1 MKKTLAISVITL
13 ALTGMGAS
21 PSFASSKDVS
31 VTQDNVLQSK
41 AAIFASDGK
50 IIGDSFKLE
59 NGEVTKKLKHK
70 KNANMRVSITN
81 NSNGG
86 VHWFLK
92 NPNGTVYKEGDLAKG
107 ATFNDTFKLKKGTYQ
122 LRVVSDTNGTGSIY
136 IGARTME

>member
-1 MKKTLAISVITL
+1 MKKTLVISVMTL

-21 PSFASSKDVS
+21 PSFASSKNVS
-31 VTQDNVLQSK
+31 ATQDNILQSK

-50 IIGDSFKLE
+50 IIGDYFPLE
-59 NGEVTKKLKHK
+59 KGEVTKKLNHK
-70 KNANMRVSITN
+70 KDANMRVSITN

-107 ATFNDTFKLKKGTYQ
+107 ATYNNTFKLKKGTYQ
-122 LRVVSDTNGTGSIY
+122 LRVVSDINGTGPIY